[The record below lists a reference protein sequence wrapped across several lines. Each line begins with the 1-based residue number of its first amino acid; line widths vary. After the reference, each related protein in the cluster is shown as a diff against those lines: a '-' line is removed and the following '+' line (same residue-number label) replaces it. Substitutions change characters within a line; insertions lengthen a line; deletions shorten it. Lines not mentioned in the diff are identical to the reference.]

1 MQGRSRRMSFKN
13 LPEVKRKI
21 AKRLQKDAPRNLKK
35 AMTKSALLVRG
46 EAVSSILSG
55 NKSGVTYRKYNPN
68 RTHTASA
75 KGQAPASD
83 TGTLASGISHEV
95 VMEGRNVVGKI
106 TAFASDGGGDNY
118 AKHLEFGTVN
128 MSARPFMQPA
138 LNKNA
143 KKIQAIFKREGI
155 I

>member
-1 MQGRSRRMSFKN
+1 MTIAN
-13 LPEVKRKI
+13 LPQFKRKLK
-21 AKRLQKDAPRNLKK
+21 KRLQKDAPRNLKK
-35 AMTKSALLVRG
+35 AMTKSAMLVRG

-55 NKSGVTYRKYNPN
+55 SKSGVTYTKYNPS

-83 TGTLASGISHEV
+83 TGNLASGISHEV

-106 TAFASDGGGDNY
+106 TAFASDGSGGNY
-118 AKHLEFGTVN
+118 AKHLEFGTTN
-128 MSARPFMQPA
+128 MDARPFMQPA

-143 KKIQAIFKREGI
+143 RKITRIFVKEGI
-155 I
+155 IS

>member
-1 MQGRSRRMSFKN
+1 MSFKN
-13 LPEVKRKI
+13 LPEVKKKI
-21 AKRLQKDAPRNLKK
+21 QKRLQKDAPRNLKK

-55 NKSGVTYRKYNPN
+55 NKSGRTYRKYNPN
-68 RTHTASA
+68 RTHTASS

-95 VMEGRNVVGKI
+95 VMEGTNVVGKI
-106 TAFASDGGGDNY
+106 TAFASDGRGDNY
-118 AKHLEFGTVN
+118 AKHLEFGTTQ
-128 MSARPFMQPA
+128 MDERPFMQPA

-143 KKIQAIFKREGI
+143 RKIREIFKRQGVI
-155 I
+155 